1 MEQFMDR
8 ESALYSQGAGPSDKN
23 ATETQFFKHEEAIRG
38 DASSQDRSIAG
49 TQMDYFN
56 NVS

>member
-1 MEQFMDR
+1 MDR